1 MPPADVKPQSD
12 PSSRRSPFVLTRYT
26 KLIPA
31 HSPLVLGVAMGTV
44 AVATVLRLALGPVL
58 GEATPFITMFPAV
71 LLTSVMGGF
80 WPGLLAI
87 ALSVISSWYFFLSP
101 AFGFDGISASDA
113 IALALYVIGA
123 LLMVLVATSM
133 RRALDRLETAQEKL
147 FAALDASGTGTW
159 RWDIQRDL
167 IEWDPAM
174 TKVFGFGVALPPR
187 RLDDLLELVHPE
199 DRRSASLAV
208 SDAVRKGIPAEY
220 EFRPLPSDG
229 PERWIHNRSRVSY
242 DGEGRPLYMIGAC
255 LDITERKRAEQRQT
269 LLLHELN
276 HRVKNTLATMQS
288 LAMQTL
294 RSSPGPEAFQTNF
307 MARLMALSATHDVL
321 TQRLWESATLDEIL
335 GAELKPHGGI
345 DQQRIKAGGASVQLK
360 PQQALSLGMALHELA
375 TNAAKY
381 GALSSPQGSV
391 EISWSVSQG
400 EGGERQLEIRWRER
414 DGPEVGAPERKG
426 FGTRLIERS
435 IVHELGGAIE
445 TNYAPTGVECQFRVP
460 LNP

>member
-1 MPPADVKPQSD
+1 
-12 PSSRRSPFVLTRYT
+12 
-26 KLIPA
+26 
-31 HSPLVLGVAMGTV
+31 MGTV

>member
-1 MPPADVKPQSD
+1 
-12 PSSRRSPFVLTRYT
+12 VLARYT

-31 HSPLVLGVAMGTV
+31 RSPLVLGVAVGSV
-44 AVATVLRLALGPVL
+44 AVATALRLVLGSII

-71 LLTSVMGGF
+71 LITSVIAGF

-87 ALSVISSWYFFLSP
+87 ALSVIASWYFFLSP
-101 AFGFDGISASDA
+101 PLAFGFLSASEA
-113 IALALYVIGA
+113 IALGLYIIGA

-133 RRALDRLETAQEKL
+133 RRAVERLETAQEKL

-174 TKVFGFGVALPPR
+174 TKVFGHEAALPPR

-229 PERWIHNRSRVSY
+229 SERWIHNRSRVSY

-335 GAELKPHGGI
+335 SAELKPHGGI
-345 DQQRIKAGGASVQLK
+345 DQQRIKARGASVQLK

-381 GALSSPQGSV
+381 GALSSPQGIV
-391 EISWSVSQG
+391 EISWSVSQE
-400 EGGERQLEIRWRER
+400 EGGERQLAIRWRER
-414 DGPEVGAPERKG
+414 DGPKVGAPERKG

-445 TNYAPTGVECQFRVP
+445 TNYAATGVECQFRVP

>member
-12 PSSRRSPFVLTRYT
+12 PSARRSPFVLTRYT

-174 TKVFGFGVALPPR
+174 TKVFGLGVALPPR

-414 DGPEVGAPERKG
+414 DGPEVRAPERKG

>member
-1 MPPADVKPQSD
+1 
-12 PSSRRSPFVLTRYT
+12 
-26 KLIPA
+26 
-31 HSPLVLGVAMGTV
+31 
-44 AVATVLRLALGPVL
+44 
-58 GEATPFITMFPAV
+58 
-71 LLTSVMGGF
+71 
-80 WPGLLAI
+80 
-87 ALSVISSWYFFLSP
+87 
-101 AFGFDGISASDA
+101 
-113 IALALYVIGA
+113 
-123 LLMVLVATSM
+123 M
-133 RRALDRLETAQEKL
+133 RRALERLETAQEKL

-174 TKVFGFGVALPPR
+174 TKVFGLDAIQPPR
-187 RLDDLLELVHPE
+187 KSADFFELVHPE
-199 DRRSASLAV
+199 DRRNASLAIN
-208 SDAVRKGIPAEY
+208 DAVKKGIPAEY
-220 EFRPLPSDG
+220 EFRPLESGG

-242 DGEGRPLYMIGAC
+242 DGDGKPLYMVGAC
-255 LDITERKRAEQRQT
+255 VDITERKRAEQRQT

-294 RSSPGPEAFQTNF
+294 RGSPSPEAFQTNF

-321 TQRLWESATLDEIL
+321 TQKLWESATLDEVLI
-335 GAELKPHGGI
+335 AELKPHGGI
-345 DQQRIKAGGASVQLK
+345 DQQRIKVKGASVQLK

-400 EGGERQLEIRWRER
+400 RDGGRELAIRWLEQG
-414 DGPEVGAPERKG
+414 GPEVGPPERKG

-435 IVHELGGAIE
+435 IVHELGGGIE
-445 TNYAPTGVECQFRVP
+445 TKYAPTGVESLFRVP
-460 LNP
+460 LSA